1 MITSVIM
8 PDVRSALLPH
18 SLFCHAGSWSDEEE
32 RILKEAHARLGNQ
45 WATIAKLLKGRS
57 DNNVKNH
64 WNSALRRQGLRSR
77 KPAGSGTPRIDRKV
91 PIDPNM
97 VKLAD
102 DQPHR
107 KTQVRHCLHGCA
119 CILAHATSSTG
130 SWH

>member
-1 MITSVIM
+1 MSVAHTCSSL
-8 PDVRSALLPH
+8 SA
-18 SLFCHAGSWSDEEE
+18 AGAWTEEEE

-77 KPAGSGTPRIDRKV
+77 KPAGNGTPRIDRKI
-91 PIDPNM
+91 PIDPSM

-102 DQPHR
+102 EQPQR
-107 KTQVRHCLHGCA
+107 RTQVCSAYPVQDFIMFLPDSCVPTLM
-119 CILAHATSSTG
+119 IIFMNQL
-130 SWH
+130 